1 MSPLCSRNARP
12 RKGLVGRAQW
22 GTHRAIRGQRKPTI
36 VEDHRSCGF
45 AGWLIGSRLRNR
57 IRQQPVGFILACI
70 VSLVSVLT
78 SPSFALQ
85 VPALTG
91 RVVDLAQVLPAEV
104 AASLAHDLDAH
115 ETKTS
120 NQVVV
125 LILPSLEGEPI
136 ESFSHLV
143 STTWKL
149 GQKGTDNGV
158 LLLIALRERKIRIEV
173 GYGLEGTLTDLR
185 SAHIIRQEIVP
196 HFRAGDLPGGIA
208 AGVRA
213 ILGTIEGTYK
223 AEEVLSGRAGPDQEP
238 TGLQF
243 LMVGIVV
250 GTLAGL
256 VLSHGLRRSRALLG
270 GLLAF
275 IIAQAASV
283 GLGLLAAGVT
293 AFLLWFILL
302 ASRGQRGGWGE
313 GFMMGPGGGFGGSF
327 GGGGGFSGG
336 GGDFGGGGAS
346 GDW

>member
-1 MSPLCSRNARP
+1 MRGNLRQLMVRFI
-12 RKGLVGRAQW
+12 LVGA
-22 GTHRAIRGQRKPTI
+22 
-36 VEDHRSCGF
+36 
-45 AGWLIGSRLRNR
+45 L
-57 IRQQPVGFILACI
+57 
-70 VSLVSVLT
+70 SLVSVFT
-78 SPSFALQ
+78 SPSFALD

-91 RVVDLAQVLPAEV
+91 RVVDLAQVLPVEV
-104 AASLAHDLDAH
+104 AASLTNDLEAH

-158 LLLIALRERKIRIEV
+158 LLLIALRERKVRIEV

-196 HFRAGDLPGGIA
+196 HFRAGDLSGGIA
-208 AGVRA
+208 AGVQA

-223 AEEVLSGRAGPDQEP
+223 AEEVLPGHVPGQEP
-238 TGLQF
+238 TSFEYMLI
-243 LMVGIVV
+243 GIVV

-256 VLSHGLRRSRALLG
+256 VLSHGLPRSRALLG
-270 GLLAF
+270 SLLAF
-275 IIAQAASV
+275 LIAQAATV
-283 GLGLLAAGVT
+283 GLGLAAAGVT
-293 AFLLWFILL
+293 AFLLWLILQ
-302 ASRGQRGGWGE
+302 AGRGQGGGWGE
-313 GFMMGPGGGFGGSF
+313 GIMMGPGGGFGDSF
-327 GGGGGFSGG
+327 GGGGFSGG
-336 GGDFGGGGAS
+336 GGGFGGGGAS